1 MWRDD
6 AYLLDMLLYAREARK
21 IVAGKSWPEFMDDRV
36 LQYASQHL
44 LQVLGE
50 AASKVSVDYRN
61 QHPEIPWLRII
72 GLRHR
77 IVHDYPRIE
86 MPKIWSILDEQLE
99 PLIRALV
106 PLVPPEKP

>member
-6 AYLLDMLLYAREARK
+6 AYLLDMLLYAREARE
-21 IVAGKSWPEFMDDRV
+21 IVAGKSWPEFMGDRV

-50 AASKVSVDYRN
+50 AAGKVSAEFRLA
-61 QHPEIPWLRII
+61 HPEIPWSKII

-86 MPKIWSILDEQLE
+86 MPKIWSILNEQLE
-99 PLIRALV
+99 PLIVALV
-106 PLVPPEKP
+106 PLVPPDKP

>member
-1 MWRDD
+1 MWRDN
-6 AYLLDMLLYAREARK
+6 AYLLDMLLYAREARE
-21 IVAGKSWPEFMDDRV
+21 IVVGKSCPEFMGDRV

-50 AASKVSVDYRN
+50 AAGKVSVDFRN
-61 QHPEIPWLRII
+61 QHPEIPWSKII

-86 MPKIWSILDEQLE
+86 MPKIWYILDEQLE
-99 PLIRALV
+99 PLIHALV
-106 PLVPPEKP
+106 LLVPPEEP